1 MKVAI
6 ANDRN
11 SYELKQF
18 LIPHLESWGFE
29 VTDKTASNDSDLYEA
44 AVNVCQSILNKESNR
59 GIVLDQHGV
68 GSSIVAN
75 KHKGIICA
83 NVFDEHSARMTVE
96 HNNSSIITIGSGIVG
111 DTLAKKITET
121 FLKSDYEGGRHQIR
135 VDMLNKMC

>member
-1 MKVAI
+1 
-6 ANDRN
+6 
-11 SYELKQF
+11 
-18 LIPHLESWGFE
+18 HLESWGFE
-29 VTDKTASNDSDLYEA
+29 VTDKTANNDSDLYDA
-44 AVNVCQSILNKESNR
+44 AVNVCQSILNKESDR
-59 GIVLDQHGV
+59 GIVLDQYGV